1 MVYKRKIIGVTF
13 WNLVFTFNVLFLN
26 SSPSAYPWDYE
37 IERDFGIVLGLW
49 IKNVLACTG
58 MYWHFQK
65 QCTGMYW
72 HIQECTGIVK
82 SKCTGMYWV
91 CDKNILEYTG
101 ILIKIYSKFYMK
113 MYWDVLSFWKTI
125 YCDVLVLC
133 NKNILRCTGRF
144 FYMTIKKLQYYK

>member
-1 MVYKRKIIGVTF
+1 MAEYGELSKNGYLFIAMVYKRKIIGVTF

-58 MYWHFQK
+58 MYWYFQK

-91 CDKNILEYTG
+91 CDKKYTG
-101 ILIKIYSKFYMK
+101 I
-113 MYWDVLSFWKTI
+113 YWDFDKNLLEVL
-125 YCDVLVLC
+125 YENVLGRTVIL
-133 NKNILRCTGRF
+133 KNNLLWCIG
-144 FYMTIKKLQYYK
+144 IV